1 MARLTIYQHLPNPIG
16 AVQHTVGA
24 EMYRGERFNSISHL
38 VGAVLALIGAA
49 VLVAMAGAA
58 GGPTRIASFSA
69 YGLTLF
75 LLYLFSTLYH
85 GLRGRA
91 KRVFRVLDH
100 HAIYL
105 LIAGTYTP
113 FSLVGIGG
121 ATGWWLFGTVWGLG
135 LLGITIDTL
144 RREGG
149 GELSVAIYL
158 IMGWLILFAL
168 DPIIAALPPLGLR
181 LLVAGGLFYT
191 VGVVFYALD
200 HRWRWGH
207 GVWHLFVLAGSIS
220 HYFAILLSL
229 GKR

>member
-1 MARLTIYQHLPNPIG
+1 MYQ
-16 AVQHTVGA
+16 
-24 EMYRGERFNSISHL
+24 GERFNSISHL
-38 VGAVLALIGAA
+38 VGAVLALSGCA
-49 VLVAMAGAA
+49 VLVAMAGAT
-58 GGPTRIASFSA
+58 GGATRIVSFGV
-69 YGLTLF
+69 YGFTLF

-121 ATGWWLFGTVWGLG
+121 ATGWWLFGAVWGLA
-135 LLGITIDTL
+135 LLGIAIDTL
-144 RREGG
+144 RGDGG
-149 GELSVAIYL
+149 RLLSVAIYL
-158 IMGWLILFAL
+158 IMGWLIVFAL
-168 DPIIAALPPLGLR
+168 NPIIAALPPLGFR

-191 VGVVFYALD
+191 VGVLFYALD
-200 HRWRWGH
+200 DRWRWGH

-229 GKR
+229 